1 MLAWIV
7 TQRVGGFECFDFF
20 YPTLFTG
27 RNLFFPRFG
36 PPHDTFVSVSEEDK
50 EVQEAADAAQKL
62 ILETSSN
69 GNLSDSAAETTKPVS
84 TEDSA
89 N

>member
-1 MLAWIV
+1 MSVLTSFTRLFSPA
-7 TQRVGGFECFDFF
+7 E
-20 YPTLFTG
+20 TL
-27 RNLFFPRFG
+27 FPRFG

-69 GNLSDSAAETTKPVS
+69 GNLSDSAAETTKPVP